1 MVNDSILYADIMTFW
16 HVTFPDFLIV
26 SSVFGMVNVMS
37 LVLTAAAWLLVFSSL
52 GSFKIAQ

>member
-16 HVTFPDFLIV
+16 HITFPDFLIV
-26 SSVFGMVNVMS
+26 SNVSGMVNVMS